1 MTKKAYAPST
11 RRIPEL
17 DGVRVALVFIVSWY
31 HFWQQSWLTP
41 YAGHVSL
48 DFLVRAGYMP
58 VDGTILLSAF
68 LLFLPYA
75 RSMLEGAPVPD
86 RRSFYQKRVMRIVPS
101 FYFITLTMLFA
112 VAIPWELYA
121 NPQAMVKDVFTH
133 LTFTFTFW
141 SDTYI
146 ATPIGVASWTLAIEM
161 QAYLLYPF
169 LARAAMKRPAL
180 TLCAMTAAAWLW
192 RGWCLWALSDYSM
205 VVNQLPSFL
214 DVYALGI
221 LGALVYVRM
230 AHAYRRVKQRPA
242 RAAWQLAATLAAALA
257 VWALVLIL
265 KAQASSGNYAAIQR
279 GQMLRRPLFSLA
291 LTALILAL
299 PFAVKPVRW
308 LMGNRVMKEL
318 AAVSMNYYLI
328 HQNLA
333 VHLKRLGIPP
343 SVNVNPHMAAETAWQ
358 YPYTYLCFGLSL
370 AGAFLVTYLVEKPC
384 ARLLRQCFDHH
395 QKRRNTSMKDP
406 RMVTLAHNLVNYSCS
421 VQPGEKVWIEGTGIP
436 AEFIAQLVE
445 EVYAVGGIPYVNLR
459 DPKVERAMGMGY
471 TQEQLDWL
479 AEGDS
484 KRMSECQA
492 YIGVRG
498 GDNMYETG
506 DVPAE
511 RSALYAKHYGSR
523 VHGKIRVP
531 QTKWVVLRYP
541 TPSMAQ
547 QAGMSTEAFEEHFF
561 NVCNL
566 DYGKMSRAMDALVAR
581 MNKADVVHIMGQG
594 TDITFSIK
602 GLPAIKC
609 DGKLNIPDGEIFS
622 APVMGSINGVITY
635 NTPSLYQGK
644 VFENIRLVFR
654 DGYIVEATCND
665 TQRLNQILDTDPG
678 ARAVGE
684 FAIGVNPYITA
695 AIKDTLFDE
704 KIAGSFHF
712 TPGRCYDECNNGNQ
726 SAIHWDLVCI
736 QTPEYGGGE
745 MYFDG
750 ELIRKDGLF
759 VPEDLQPLNPENLR

>member
-1 MTKKAYAPST
+1 MSRKPYLPSS

-17 DGVRVALVFIVSWY
+17 DGLRVILVFIVSWY

-41 YAGHVSL
+41 YIGGVSL
-48 DFLVRAGYMP
+48 DFLVRSGYMP

-75 RSMLEGAPVPD
+75 RSMSEGDPIPD
-86 RRSFYQKRVMRIVPS
+86 RTWFYRRRIMRVVPS
-101 FYFITLTMLFA
+101 FYFVTLAMLFL
-112 VAIPWELYA
+112 VAIPWKLHYS
-121 NPQAMVKDVFTH
+121 PQFLVKDVFTH

-141 SDTYI
+141 PDTYI
-146 ATPIGVASWTLAIEM
+146 STQIGVASWTLAIEM

-169 LARAAMKRPAL
+169 LARCAMKRPKT
-180 TLCAMTAAAWLW
+180 TLCAMAAISWLW
-192 RGWCLWALSDYSM
+192 RGWCLWALTDFSM

-214 DVYALGI
+214 DVYALGMLASMVYVRLTKMYAAAKTKPRRALWQI
-221 LGALVYVRM
+221 AATALGALC
-230 AHAYRRVKQRPA
+230 
-242 RAAWQLAATLAAALA
+242 
-257 VWALVLIL
+257 VWGLILTL
-265 KAQASSGNYAAIQR
+265 KAQASSGSYENIQA
-279 GQMLRRPLFSLA
+279 GQLMRRPLFASL
-291 LTALILAL
+291 LTGLVLAL
-299 PFAVKPVRW
+299 PFAVKPVRF
-308 LMGNRVMKEL
+308 LFGNRLMKEL
-318 AAVSMNYYLI
+318 AAVSLNYYLV

-343 SVNVNPHMAAETAWQ
+343 SRNVNPHMAAETAWQ

-370 AGAFLVTYLVEKPC
+370 LLAFLITYLVEKPC
-384 ARLLRQCFDHH
+384 ARLLKKLFMHYD
-395 QKRRNTSMKDP
+395 KRRKAKMKDP
-406 RMVTLAHNLVNYSCS
+406 RMITLAHNLVNYSCS

-436 AEFIAQLVE
+436 SEFIAQLVE
-445 EVYAVGGIPYVNLR
+445 EVYAAGGVPFVQLR
-459 DPKVERAMGMGY
+459 DPRVERAMGMGY
-471 TQEQLDWL
+471 TEEQLKWL
-479 AEGDS
+479 AEGDG

-511 RSALYAKHYGSR
+511 RSGLYSR
-523 VHGKIRVP
+523 FYSSKVHGQIRVP

-566 DYGKMSRAMDALVAR
+566 DYGKMSRAMDALVER
-581 MNKADVVHIMGQG
+581 LNNADQVHITGKG
-594 TDITFSIK
+594 TDLTFSIK
-602 GLPAIKC
+602 GLPGIKC
-609 DGKLNIPDGEIFS
+609 DGKLNIPDGEVFS
-622 APVMGSINGVITY
+622 APVVGSINGVITY
-635 NTPSLYQGK
+635 NAPSLYQGK
-644 VFENIRLVFR
+644 VFENIRLVFK

-665 TQRLNQILDTDPG
+665 TETLNKIFDTDPG

-684 FAIGVNPYITA
+684 FAIGVNPYITS

-712 TPGRCYDECNNGNQ
+712 TPGRCYDECDNGNQ

-745 MYFDG
+745 MWFDG

-759 VPEDLQPLNPENLR
+759 IPEDLQPLNPENLK